1 MDDFTSEVFLNGVDF
16 NTIFSSDD
24 FLNKYSKYKEKT
36 NINDL
41 IDFLDNIETNKKY
54 YRMNIHK
61 NKRYKQ
67 VVTEDTSSIKTV
79 NSMINRLTEINY
91 EILKPQILEKINK
104 DYIIPYIIESIFEKS
119 ILHHRYINLY
129 VGILKDMNN
138 CSPKTQKELNKM
150 YYKYYNILFND
161 RIIDDDRNDY
171 QRLCDKNK
179 KTDNIIGFSLLI
191 TYLEKEKVLK
201 GYIEKVL
208 EPFLNCLSDVESDI
222 ELYQRLLSFENISKI
237 YFTIIPKKYLDI
249 LRNLQDNCDSPKI
262 RFKIMDILGE

>member
-1 MDDFTSEVFLNGVDF
+1 
-16 NTIFSSDD
+16 
-24 FLNKYSKYKEKT
+24 
-36 NINDL
+36 
-41 IDFLDNIETNKKY
+41 
-54 YRMNIHK
+54 
-61 NKRYKQ
+61 
-67 VVTEDTSSIKTV
+67 
-79 NSMINRLTEINY
+79 
-91 EILKPQILEKINK
+91 
-104 DYIIPYIIESIFEKS
+104 
-119 ILHHRYINLY
+119 
-129 VGILKDMNN
+129 MNN

-179 KTDNIIGFSLLI
+179 KTDNKIGFSLLI

-262 RFKIMDILGE
+262 RFKIMDILDE